1 MTNRAT
7 TRAGARGAGGTATGP
22 VTLPPGRDLVLPEA
36 AVAMTWQGPGRP
48 LQAVAVPGVRLQRG
62 DALVR
67 VDLATICDSDV
78 HTVAGRRPGA
88 TPCVLGHEQVGR
100 VVDADAHARSV
111 DGRRLLPGM
120 RVVWSV
126 VVACGRCVECH
137 RGLPQACASL
147 ERHGH
152 AAVRRSWELGGGF
165 ASHVHVRRGAA
176 VVVVDDDAVPDEV
189 LAPASCAVA
198 TAAEAVHRASSLLAL
213 AAGGAVAEALRGQV
227 VVVSGAGARGLAATA
242 MATQAGARVVVVEAS
257 ECRRLLACRFGA
269 AAVADPGESRGPLSL
284 ARALAQVDR
293 SGRHRTV
300 ALETS
305 GSSAAVALLV
315 DTVGVGGV
323 VVLAGPV
330 APGAA
335 VPVLPERVERGLLT
349 LTGVHDYA
357 PASLV
362 AAVAFVSEQRHRYP
376 FAELVEHVV
385 PLEQLDDALR
395 LASAPGA
402 PVRVGVRPGRAGGR

>member
-1 MTNRAT
+1 MTNRTT
-7 TRAGARGAGGTATGP
+7 TRAGARAAGTATGP

-36 AVAMTWQGPGRP
+36 AVAMTWQGPGRA

-62 DALVR
+62 DVLVR

-78 HTVAGRRPGA
+78 HTVTGRRPGA
-88 TPCVLGHEQVGR
+88 SPCVLGHEQVGR
-100 VVDADAHARSV
+100 VVEADPHARAV
-111 DGRRLLPGM
+111 DGRRLLPGT

-189 LAPASCAVA
+189 LAPVSCAVA

-213 AAGGAVAEALRGQV
+213 AGGGAAADALRGQV

-242 MATQAGARVVVVEAS
+242 IATQAGARVVVVEAS

-305 GSSAAVALLV
+305 GDSAAVALLV

-330 APGAA
+330 APGPA
-335 VPVLPERVERGLLT
+335 VPVLPERVARGLLT
-349 LTGVHDYA
+349 VTGVHDYA

-362 AAVAFVSEQRHRYP
+362 AAVDFVVEQRHRYP

-385 PLEQLDDALR
+385 PLDQLEDGLR
-395 LASAPGA
+395 LAAAPGA
-402 PVRVGVRPGRAGGR
+402 PVRVGVRPR

>member
-1 MTNRAT
+1 
-7 TRAGARGAGGTATGP
+7 
-22 VTLPPGRDLVLPEA
+22 
-36 AVAMTWQGPGRP
+36 
-48 LQAVAVPGVRLQRG
+48 
-62 DALVR
+62 
-67 VDLATICDSDV
+67 
-78 HTVAGRRPGA
+78 
-88 TPCVLGHEQVGR
+88 
-100 VVDADAHARSV
+100 
-111 DGRRLLPGM
+111 
-120 RVVWSV
+120 
-126 VVACGRCVECH
+126 
-137 RGLPQACASL
+137 
-147 ERHGH
+147 
-152 AAVRRSWELGGGF
+152 
-165 ASHVHVRRGAA
+165 
-176 VVVVDDDAVPDEV
+176 
-189 LAPASCAVA
+189 
-198 TAAEAVHRASSLLAL
+198 
-213 AAGGAVAEALRGQV
+213 V

-335 VPVLPERVERGLLT
+335 VPVVPERVERGLLT

-402 PVRVGVRPGRAGGR
+402 PVRVGVRPGGAGAR

>member
-1 MTNRAT
+1 MTSRAT
-7 TRAGARGAGGTATGP
+7 TRAGTRAATGP

-48 LQAVAVPGVRLQRG
+48 LQAVAVPGIRLQRG

-67 VDLATICDSDV
+67 VDLATVCDSDV
-78 HTVAGRRPGA
+78 HTVTGRRPGPS
-88 TPCVLGHEQVGR
+88 PCVLGHEQVGR
-100 VVDADAHARSV
+100 VVEADAHARAV

-165 ASHVHVRRGAA
+165 ASHVHVRRGST
-176 VVVVDDDAVPDEV
+176 VVVVDDEAVPDEV
-189 LAPASCAVA
+189 LAPVSCAVA
-198 TAAEAVHRASSLLAL
+198 TAAEAVHRASSLLAV
-213 AAGGAVAEALRGQV
+213 AGGAPVDEVLRGEV
-227 VVVSGAGARGLAATA
+227 VVVAGAGARGLAATA
-242 MATQAGARVVVVEAS
+242 MATQAGARVVVVEAD

-269 AAVADPGESRGPLSL
+269 AAVADPGEARGPLSL

-293 SGRHRTV
+293 SGRHRAV
-300 ALETS
+300 GLETT
-305 GSSAAVALLV
+305 GEAASAGLLLE
-315 DTVGVGGV
+315 TVGVGGV

-330 APGAA
+330 APGPA
-335 VPVLPERVERGLLT
+335 VPVVPEHVARGLLT
-349 LTGVHDYA
+349 VAGVHDYA
-357 PASLV
+357 PARLV
-362 AAVAFVSEQRHRYP
+362 AAVAFVAEQRHRYP
-376 FAELVEHVV
+376 FADLVERVV
-385 PLEQLDDALR
+385 PLEQVDEALR
-395 LASAPGA
+395 LAGAPGA
-402 PVRVGVRPGRAGGR
+402 PVRVGVRPGAGRA